1 MRVALGPL
9 TMSPIHE
16 FRLPL
21 AGVAAGL
28 ALLAFVREPAA
39 ARASTPAL
47 SESAG
52 RTGSLAGVVLDA
64 HGDPVP
70 GALVLVVDAQGR
82 AVAESQT
89 ALDADDPAHALGE
102 FRIANLPAG
111 EYGVRAVV
119 PDSDSVARV
128 SRIPVR
134 AWEDTHVSIRVDLG
148 Y

>member
-1 MRVALGPL
+1 
-9 TMSPIHE
+9 MSPIE

-21 AGVAAGL
+21 AGVLAGL
-28 ALLAFVREPAA
+28 ALLAFVREPGRAA
-39 ARASTPAL
+39 AAVPERD
-47 SESAG
+47 G
-52 RTGSLAGVVLDA
+52 RSGSLVGVVTDA

-70 GALVLVVDAQGR
+70 GALVLVVDAEGR

-102 FRIANLPAG
+102 FRITNLPAG

-119 PDSDSVARV
+119 PESDSVARV

-134 AWEDTHVSIRVDLG
+134 AWEDTRVAIRVDLG